1 MLTLINPSAHALLES
16 QASKYSWLL
25 QNVGTVTDA
34 DLGQHL
40 ITLSEQGV
48 LASLS
53 PGDGRLLWRK
63 VLSPGARLVSGP
75 GVAVA
80 IEPARVLAFAATNGA
95 LLWERPAVE
104 ADVAFTANG
113 RLVLTA
119 QDAVHVLAASNG
131 VVVASSKVH
140 VDGEEPSEARPSVH
154 SAGADAATALLA
166 IWAPIRRALVV
177 LQLDSSSGA
186 LTQIASHALP
196 AKVQVD
202 LDPAAVAFL
211 AGSRLLA
218 VTADGST
225 LCHAETQ
232 GDAPLSCEA
241 QRTADARPLSG
252 FRLLKVRPCGA
263 YPALPVQTPDGLA
276 LFAYQR
282 GALGAIAFVPGGVG
296 AACALDAA
304 GQASAAVLVEGDPLS
319 GPGAARVDFLNP
331 ADGGHEAAW
340 LAARPGTL
348 QALRAQLL
356 LLKAQAGFGSAE
368 EAAEVA
374 AFQHATDDRLRPFRD
389 ADGFRKQI
397 LVLTEHGWGREG
409 GRGFG
414 KLVSLHSSDGHV
426 LWTLTLPRSGAL
438 TFRRVLMWREP
449 HTLHGELEVV
459 VLAEGASGG
468 AACVVDAYSGR
479 LAATLPLPGGMR
491 SWAPL
496 PAPVAEADASSFV
509 YLGVPLDPA
518 APAPVLAVARS
529 ASRPNAPGPFAKAF
543 GGVDVRYRYLNPS
556 LTLVATGAS
565 AGTGPGADGSV
576 PPLTVHL
583 LDGVTGRTLWSASH
597 EGGRG
602 PVRAVV
608 ADNWAAYH
616 FWSAAAGRWQVGVVE
631 LYEAGE
637 RRVSVAQLALAGPP
651 NSTLPARRPPA
662 LEAYAASYHTKLAAA
677 ALGVTRTAHGTTAP
691 QLLLGTTGG
700 QVYMLDRRLLDP
712 RRPVVDKP
720 TPGMLAEGLA
730 PYASELPLAG
740 GAFATRGARV
750 ARLADLLADPATLES
765 SSLLLA
771 RGLDLYGARL
781 APSATFDQVPDD
793 FPYALLVLIVL
804 GMGSGAAALRRLSA
818 RRAVNRLWE

>member
-1 MLTLINPSAHALLES
+1 MRRALIALAITLTLINPSAHALLES

-154 SAGADAATALLA
+154 SAGADAATAVLA

-331 ADGGHEAAW
+331 ADGGVLRSRPLAGAPGPGVARAFAGPADAVLAVGADATLAFHASAAPRAAWTREEGVASSVDALFVPLPPPTAEHEAAW

-397 LVLTEHGWGREG
+397 LVLTEH
-409 GRGFG
+409 G

-509 YLGVPLDPA
+509 YLGVPLD
-518 APAPVLAVARS
+518 
-529 ASRPNAPGPFAKAF
+529 
-543 GGVDVRYRYLNPS
+543 
-556 LTLVATGAS
+556 
-565 AGTGPGADGSV
+565 
-576 PPLTVHL
+576 
-583 LDGVTGRTLWSASH
+583 
-597 EGGRG
+597 
-602 PVRAVV
+602 
-608 ADNWAAYH
+608 
-616 FWSAAAGRWQVGVVE
+616 
-631 LYEAGE
+631 
-637 RRVSVAQLALAGPP
+637 
-651 NSTLPARRPPA
+651 
-662 LEAYAASYHTKLAAA
+662 
-677 ALGVTRTAHGTTAP
+677 
-691 QLLLGTTGG
+691 
-700 QVYMLDRRLLDP
+700 
-712 RRPVVDKP
+712 
-720 TPGMLAEGLA
+720 
-730 PYASELPLAG
+730 
-740 GAFATRGARV
+740 
-750 ARLADLLADPATLES
+750 
-765 SSLLLA
+765 
-771 RGLDLYGARL
+771 LYGARL